1 MADLMVES
9 VDVWA
14 ASIRDEPGGLAV
26 MLKGLR
32 DAGADLEF
40 IVARRA
46 HEEPGTGVVFVT
58 PLRGDTEIAAAA
70 DLGFNVS
77 SQLHAV
83 RVEGENTRGAV
94 AELTDLL
101 AEAGINLRGVSAA
114 VIGTRFILHVAVD
127 SVSDATRAIDILKQ
141 ARTSVAAWD

>member
-14 ASIRDEPGGLAV
+14 ASIRDEPGGLAM

-46 HEEPGTGVVFVT
+46 HEEPGSGVVFVT
-58 PLRGDTEIAAAA
+58 PLRGDAEIAAAA

-94 AELTDLL
+94 AELVDLL
-101 AEAGINLRGVSAA
+101 GEAGLNLRGVSAA
-114 VIGTRFILHVAVD
+114 VVGARFILHIALD
-127 SVSDATRAIDILKQ
+127 TIADADKAREILQ
-141 ARTSVAAWD
+141 HARTRVAAWD

>member
-1 MADLMVES
+1 MTDLMVES

-14 ASIRDEPGGLAV
+14 ASIRDEPGGLAQV
-26 MLKGLR
+26 LKGLR
-32 DAGADLEF
+32 DAGADIEF

-58 PLRGDTEIAAAA
+58 PLRGDAEIAAAA

-83 RVEGENTRGAV
+83 RVEGDNTLGAV

-101 AEAGINLRGVSAA
+101 SEADINLRGVSAA
-114 VIGTRFILHVAVD
+114 VIGTRFILYVALD
-127 SVSDATRAIDILKQ
+127 TMSDATRAIDILKH
-141 ARTSVAAWD
+141 ASTRVAAWD